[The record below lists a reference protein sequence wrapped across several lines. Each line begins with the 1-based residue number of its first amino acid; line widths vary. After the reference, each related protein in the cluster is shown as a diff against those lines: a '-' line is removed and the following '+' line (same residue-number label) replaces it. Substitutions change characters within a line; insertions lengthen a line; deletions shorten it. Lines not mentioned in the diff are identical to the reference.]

1 MPPLGRSSAQPQSDS
16 PTEGQKSSPRWL
28 ETTEMRTW
36 LIPSSKNVPGTGWKP
51 LDTFQTHQHPATR
64 PEELETT
71 PCYRLRQILEESWFL
86 FPCWNSLISSI
97 TLETLKMKQTSVF
110 QQHPF
115 FIKDPSG
122 DTVIKEISVSWLWA
136 AFFSGRKKKIP
147 LFQGFW
153 NIFQVFRRQRSA
165 LGYFLIIQGPCY
177 SSAGEGCGRCVSLQ
191 KCHILPL
198 KSSLLFTPRSPVS
211 QFFILAFWWNKN
223 VWVTLRWF
231 AAYPSFSLLVK
242 KPFLPIKT
250 SLNTPTLKIWL
261 SLSQLIR
268 GTTPTT
274 RWRLQDP
281 GSCRQSLV
289 RHSNLG

>member
-1 MPPLGRSSAQPQSDS
+1 MRKLLTQRISARFSVTAPLKAQMPPSGRSSAQPQSDS

-51 LDTFQTHQHPATR
+51 LDRFQTHQHPATR

-136 AFFSGRKKKIP
+136 AFF
-147 LFQGFW
+147 QGGKTNPTFSR
-153 NIFQVFRRQRSA
+153 I
-165 LGYFLIIQGPCY
+165 LEYF
-177 SSAGEGCGRCVSLQ
+177 
-191 KCHILPL
+191 
-198 KSSLLFTPRSPVS
+198 SSL
-211 QFFILAFWWNKN
+211 
-223 VWVTLRWF
+223 
-231 AAYPSFSLLVK
+231 
-242 KPFLPIKT
+242 
-250 SLNTPTLKIWL
+250 
-261 SLSQLIR
+261 
-268 GTTPTT
+268 
-274 RWRLQDP
+274 
-281 GSCRQSLV
+281 
-289 RHSNLG
+289 